1 MRKKLEK
8 NAISQLK
15 SRIAQQNRATGASK
29 AAPEPVNHHDN
40 DSDID
45 PNDLKAD
52 TDDMNTRG
60 GGGGNV
66 TNAGQ
71 VQLTPAQVE
80 EAK

>member
-15 SRIAQQNRATGASK
+15 SRIAQQNRATGANK
-29 AAPEPVNHHDN
+29 QAPEPVNHHDN

-52 TDDMNTRG
+52 TDEINTR

-71 VQLTPAQVE
+71 VQLTPA
-80 EAK
+80 